1 MNGIYIIIFRLINT
15 KKYIFYIKKF
25 VDMYNIVVVV

>member
-1 MNGIYIIIFRLINT
+1 MKDIFIVIFRLINT

>member
-1 MNGIYIIIFRLINT
+1 MKDCYIIVFRLINT